1 MCYAFDFL
9 VLDRSYT
16 ILSWLLKKKKKKKRK
31 IEADRS
37 KKTKLVVCTFAFKK
51 AMKDLSGCMW
61 DLLSVFNA

>member
-9 VLDRSYT
+9 VLDRSYAT
-16 ILSWLLKKKKKKKRK
+16 LSWLLKKKEKKKRK

-51 AMKDLSGCMW
+51 AMKDLGGCMW
-61 DLLSVFNA
+61 DLLSVFSA